1 MTSAQKHRP
10 TRTEQDTPR
19 AVVYARVSE
28 DKSGKATSVSQQE
41 EVGLDLI
48 ARREWIPA
56 GVYIDNSITGTG
68 KKHRP
73 RFYALLDAVRR
84 GEVDVIVARHLDRL
98 ARNARERLALVE
110 ACRENG
116 VIITLVEGTDMDPT
130 TASGRM
136 YIGMLGEMAEMEIGL
151 KSERHV
157 AALDRR
163 ARSGKVPHGRALL
176 GYDTTGEIVPA
187 DAEIVRRIF
196 DGFAGGES
204 LRSLAR
210 ALTEDGVPTRS
221 TIEAKR
227 KLDAANADPE
237 ATDEDKATA
246 QVAYGTAL
254 TTPWSTRTIR
264 DILSNPRYAGWILYQ
279 REIMVDE
286 DGNRMRGDWDALVDP
301 DDFDVI
307 QARLADPARK
317 STQVGTHRRYLGSAL
332 FVCDECGGL
341 IETVNGGRYTC
352 HGQHKLRTKS
362 GGSLGLMRD
371 HAPVDEFVIAVIAER
386 LSRPDFAD
394 LLTPDKAEVKP
405 LTDAARKLR
414 RRMEIAE
421 NDYAAG
427 EINAK
432 VLKKTQATITAEL
445 SFIESKLA
453 AMTSGAAL
461 GNLAAAADPAQAFR
475 TATVMGQ
482 RAIIDALAVVRLQR
496 VARGRLGR
504 GRTFDTS
511 TVIIEWKH

>member
-1 MTSAQKHRP
+1 
-10 TRTEQDTPR
+10 
-19 AVVYARVSE
+19 
-28 DKSGKATSVSQQE
+28 
-41 EVGLDLI
+41 
-48 ARREWIPA
+48 
-56 GVYIDNSITGTG
+56 
-68 KKHRP
+68 
-73 RFYALLDAVRR
+73 
-84 GEVDVIVARHLDRL
+84 
-98 ARNARERLALVE
+98 
-110 ACRENG
+110 
-116 VIITLVEGTDMDPT
+116 
-130 TASGRM
+130 
-136 YIGMLGEMAEMEIGL
+136 
-151 KSERHV
+151 
-157 AALDRR
+157 
-163 ARSGKVPHGRALL
+163 
-176 GYDTTGEIVPA
+176 
-187 DAEIVRRIF
+187 
-196 DGFAGGES
+196 

-210 ALTEDGVPTRS
+210 SLTEAGVPTRS
-221 TIEAKR
+221 IIESKR

-237 ATDEDKATA
+237 ATDEDKANA
-246 QVAYGTAL
+246 QDAYGTAM

-279 REIMVDE
+279 REIMVDD
-286 DGNRMRGDWDALVDP
+286 DGNRMCGDWDALVDP

-332 FVCDECGGL
+332 FLCDECGGQ

-352 HGQHKLRTKS
+352 NGQHKLRSKS
-362 GGSLGLMRD
+362 GGSTRLMRD
-371 HAPVDEFVIAVIAER
+371 HAPVDEFVIEVIAER

-394 LLTPDKAEVKP
+394 LLAPDKAEVKP

-414 RRMEIAE
+414 RRIEISE

-427 EINAK
+427 DISAK

-461 GNLAAAADPAQAFR
+461 GNLAAAADPAAAFR

-496 VARGRLGR
+496 VPRGRPGR

-511 TVIIEWKH
+511 TVIIEWKY